1 MKTTTISYSLLISS
15 LLVQVLSLPERI
27 LLGGLFDIGD
37 DEEEFAFRLAVDRT
51 NADINILA
59 RSTVVAHMER
69 LDRYDN
75 FRATKKEKTK
85 RKRPTS
91 RVDVKQVSVLF
102 SERSFSVQTDTCI
115 WTDDTDCFATF
126 LPVFDIQRQCYSSG
140 VS

>member
-75 FRATKKEKTK
+75 FRATKKATWGYLLCSSNGME
-85 RKRPTS
+85 PL
-91 RVDVKQVSVLF
+91 VLTL
-102 SERSFSVQTDTCI
+102 QI
-115 WTDDTDCFATF
+115 
-126 LPVFDIQRQCYSSG
+126 
-140 VS
+140 